1 MALAHLAEKPEP
13 SRVLMVGDTLHT
25 DILGGRH
32 MRFAAALVTGFGS
45 LVGMDVNDA
54 IARSGIVPGIIVERI

>member
-1 MALAHLAEKPEP
+1 
-13 SRVLMVGDTLHT
+13 MVGDTLHT